1 MELLVLL
8 LVGLLIA
15 IVILPFVAL
24 VKANSA
30 KRSIDGLATRLSSL
44 EDEVHGLRRQSIS
57 VPEPE
62 AVAAVAKVVQPP
74 FPVTTPSPVLQE
86 EKSVPPP
93 VPKTFIEATVPQ
105 ITKPA
110 KPPINWE
117 QFMGA
122 KLFAWIGGLALFLG
136 VAFFVKYSFEHNLI
150 SPELRVAI
158 GFVVGASLVIGG
170 LLLKRKERR
179 HCADA
184 LRDRNPGALCRDVCL
199 SRLLSLRILRSHSNV
214 FIDDGD
220 HGDGVS
226 ARRPVECDG
235 RRCAGDR
242 RRLSHACIAFDRR
255 RLSSRPLRLYR
266 VARCRS
272 PLCCATTTM
281 ECARDSRR
289 TRNSVDAVRLDHH
302 VLYPRKIFCRQQS
315 PCCHGGACGIS
326 RAVSCSGSMGK
337 ANREDEP

>member
-1 MELLVLL
+1 MDRRACAFPRRGVFREVLL
-8 LVGLLIA
+8 RAQSHFAGAASCHRVCRWHQ
-15 IVILPFVAL
+15 PCDRR
-24 VKANSA
+24 SA
-30 KRSIDGLATRLSSL
+30 
-44 EDEVHGLRRQSIS
+44 
-57 VPEPE
+57 
-62 AVAAVAKVVQPP
+62 
-74 FPVTTPSPVLQE
+74 F
-86 EKSVPPP
+86 
-93 VPKTFIEATVPQ
+93 KTEG
-105 ITKPA
+105 K
-110 KPPINWE
+110 
-117 QFMGA
+117 
-122 KLFAWIGGLALFLG
+122 
-136 VAFFVKYSFEHNLI
+136 
-150 SPELRVAI
+150 
-158 GFVVGASLVIGG
+158 
-170 LLLKRKERR
+170 RR

-214 FIDDGD
+214 FIDDVD

-272 PLCCATTTM
+272 PLGCATTTM

-289 TRNSVDAVRLDHH
+289 TGNSVDAARLDHH
-302 VLYPRKIFCRQQS
+302 VLYSGKIFRRQQS
-315 PCCHGGACGIS
+315 PCCHGSACGIS

-337 ANREDEP
+337 ANRENEP